1 MRFRTSP
8 SPAAAETKNRTSDD
22 LRNEYKLISRERAG
36 GANSVGAIADQNDI
50 ARELER
56 RGEI

>member
-8 SPAAAETKNRTSDD
+8 SPAADHAKNRTSED
-22 LRNEYKLISRERAG
+22 LRNEYQLINRERAG
-36 GANSVGAIADQNDI
+36 GGTSVGPIADQNDI

-56 RGEI
+56 RGEL

>member
-8 SPAAAETKNRTSDD
+8 SPAVAETTNRTSDD
-22 LRNEYKLISRERAG
+22 LRNEYQLINRERDLG
-36 GANSVGAIADQNDI
+36 GNSVGAIADQNDI

-56 RGEI
+56 RGEL

>member
-8 SPAAAETKNRTSDD
+8 SLAVAAMKNRSTDD
-22 LRNEYKLISRERAG
+22 LRNEYQLINRERAG
-36 GANSVGAIADQNDI
+36 GANSLGAIADQNDI

-56 RGEI
+56 RGQR